1 MRKTGK
7 KHDENYPKPKLL
19 QLFCRHRY
27 DLFVRSVPYLN
38 LSGET
43 LYGVCTRCGRVA
55 EHIFVRSPDE

>member
-7 KHDENYPKPKLL
+7 KHDENDPKPKLL

-27 DLFVRSVPYLN
+27 DLYLN

-43 LYGVCTRCGRVA
+43 LYSVCTRCGRVA